1 MPGYFIDTSALA
13 KLYHTEIGSPK
24 MEALAESPG
33 ARLIVSQLSL
43 IEIQSVFATKVR
55 TGVID
60 QTSLEQMRGLF
71 FADLAA
77 GRFQVVLVSRRYFRS
92 AERLIRLHAVNQ
104 SLRTLDALQLA
115 VALELHRRGVV
126 SELVASD
133 KNLCNVA
140 AVEGLTVINPSE
152 AT

>member
-1 MPGYFIDTSALA
+1 
-13 KLYHTEIGSPK
+13 
-24 MEALAESPG
+24 MEELAE
-33 ARLIVSQLSL
+33 AANTRLIVSQLSL

-60 QTSLEQMRGLF
+60 QASLEQMRGLF

-77 GRFQVVLVSRRYFRS
+77 GRFQQVVLVARRYFRS

-104 SLRTLDALQLA
+104 ALRTLDALQLA
-115 VALELHRRGVV
+115 VAVELHRRGVV

-133 KNLCNVA
+133 KNLCEVA
-140 AVEGLTVINPSE
+140 ALEGLKVINPIQ
-152 AT
+152 TP

>member
-13 KLYHTEIGSPK
+13 KLYHLEIGSGK
-24 MEALAESPG
+24 METLAETLD

-43 IEIQSVFATKVR
+43 IEMQSVFATKVR

-60 QTSLEQMRGLF
+60 RIALDQLRGLF
-71 FADLAA
+71 FADLAG

-92 AERLIRLHAVNQ
+92 AERLIRAHAVKQ

-115 VALELHRRGVV
+115 VALELHRRGTV
-126 SELVASD
+126 SALVASD
-133 KNLCNVA
+133 KNLCDVA
-140 AVEGLTVINPSE
+140 VLEGLTVINPIQ
-152 AT
+152 TP